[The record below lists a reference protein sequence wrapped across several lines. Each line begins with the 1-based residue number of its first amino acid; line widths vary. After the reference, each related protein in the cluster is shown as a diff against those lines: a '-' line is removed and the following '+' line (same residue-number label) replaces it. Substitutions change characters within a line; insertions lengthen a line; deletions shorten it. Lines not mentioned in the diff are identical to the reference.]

1 MRMRTLIPRVFISI
15 TVPPATPAC
24 STSLLQQTAFRD
36 RRQGCPFPYAP
47 TADLPRL
54 PQEASSFARARSRP
68 SSAEDARSSMW
79 PFRPPRRKHAQQLA
93 HVSELR
99 GLPCILRTQSSPSR
113 CPSRVSEPR
122 PCGSVLR
129 RLCLR
134 LCLCHLS
141 SDSSHT
147 DKFRPSTLR
156 LARAIKIPSPRVIPV
171 LKLVR
176 IAGGPVCQ
184 NLLSRSWSWILDSGL
199 ILPVCSLRLR
209 RSVRLFSVQFRS
221 LTCTAL
227 PPGGASP
234 PRPNPAQRAP
244 SVLEDFSWRCSQ

>member
-1 MRMRTLIPRVFISI
+1 MFS
-15 TVPPATPAC
+15 
-24 STSLLQQTAFRD
+24 SQSLS
-36 RRQGCPFPYAP
+36 RQPHP
-47 TADLPRL
+47 
-54 PQEASSFARARSRP
+54 RARPP
-68 SSAEDARSSMW
+68 SSSRQPSATGDKGVHFHTRPQLIFLGSPKKRHPSHALAANPLRRKTLDRPCGMS
-79 PFRPPRRKHAQQLA
+79 RPPRRKHAQQLA